1 MRSVGRASFLYS
13 KKHVFNHRKILISQ
27 KPVKREKKWYIEGK
41 GVFMNIHKHLRSL
54 FLISTALFWANCS
67 NDTDISSPKN
77 DTEGLSNSL
86 SDIESSS
93 SKESGQE
100 QASSAEESST
110 SEGKRTEQDS
120 TAAKSSSS
128 QGKKTESSSS
138 LDMQKVY
145 KGINPIIGSAIGE
158 IIPDSCEP
166 NRFGW
171 DPKNEALISFFSKS
185 STQFRIEKM
194 LSPDSGSAASISE
207 ESKECLKSMLDTL
220 SQAAYLYGSD
230 PQVALDAKCSDGSI
244 YYSKEV
250 TEYAKREGISEEEAI
265 KEYEKYDDMYR
276 KKTMIL
282 DQEVDNCLAPSE
294 RPTRIMC
301 YSDTVQNTS
310 GKTFDIIE
318 CSDGKKYL
326 SHPVEDTNEN
336 SLPEGVQ
343 KEFITPPN
351 SYLANCNGSTYVCKF
366 SFDGRVHECNGIIKC
381 PSSDQAESSSSEQA
395 KSSSS
400 KQAKSSS
407 SSKEP
412 EEKSSSSVK
421 NEATSSSAT
430 YGGEFAKKSIL

>member
-1 MRSVGRASFLYS
+1 MGRASFLYS
-13 KKHVFNHRKILISQ
+13 KNHVFNHRKILISQ
-27 KPVKREKKWYIEGK
+27 KHVNCEKKWYIEGK
-41 GVFMNIHKHLRSL
+41 VVFMNIHKHLRGL

-77 DTEGLSNSL
+77 DAEGLSNSL

-110 SEGKRTEQDS
+110 SEGNRTEQDS

-145 KGINPIIGSAIGE
+145 KGINPITGSAIGE

-171 DPKNEALISFFSKS
+171 DPKSDALISYFSEY
-185 STQFRIEKM
+185 STRSRIEKM

-230 PQVALDAKCSDGSI
+230 PRVALDAKCSDGSI

-282 DQEVDNCLAPSE
+282 DQEVDNCLDPSE

-366 SFDGRVHECNGIIKC
+366 SYDRRVDECNGIIKC
-381 PSSDQAESSSSEQA
+381 PSSDQAESSSPDLA
-395 KSSSS
+395 KSSSSKQKQSSSS

-407 SSKEP
+407 SSKKT
-412 EEKSSSSVK
+412 EEKS
-421 NEATSSSAT
+421 SSSAT